1 MPQLPAGKRYEEKD
15 MIKVARRAYI
25 EGATP
30 EAIFA
35 ALSDPK
41 SIGQLLPRVQKVEML
56 NRDEVNRKA
65 KLVTHMGLGGLFG
78 TIRCEGDLTWVEPR
92 EILFQVRTPVPVETR
107 WLLTPGVN
115 GTDIQATM
123 ALDLNPMLGPMAAFV
138 PVQQVGDM
146 LAAELESALKAVAA
160 KMRETTLRERAVA
173 A

>member
-1 MPQLPAGKRYEEKD
+1 

-25 EGATP
+25 EGTTP

-56 NRDEVNRKA
+56 NRDDVARRA
-65 KLVTHMGLGGLFG
+65 KLVTHMGLGGIFG
-78 TIRCEGDLTWVEPR
+78 TIRCEGDLTWEDDK

-107 WLLTPGVN
+107 WLLAPGVN
-115 GTDIQATM
+115 GAEVRASM
-123 ALDLNPMLGPMAAFV
+123 SLDLSPMLGAMAAFV
-138 PVQQVGDM
+138 PVQQVSDM
-146 LAAELESALKAVAA
+146 LAAELESALKAIA
-160 KMRETTLRERAVA
+160 KRMYDEGTKERAVA